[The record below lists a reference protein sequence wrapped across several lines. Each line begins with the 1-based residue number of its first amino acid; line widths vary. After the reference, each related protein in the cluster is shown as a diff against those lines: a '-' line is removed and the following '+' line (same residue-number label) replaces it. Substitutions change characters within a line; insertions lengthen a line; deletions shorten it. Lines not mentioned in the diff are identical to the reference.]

1 MADWSGALFDAKRN
15 RLIIHGGGHNGWYG
29 NEIYAIDF
37 NANPIVPVL
46 VKDAS
51 HGTAVSNVGSCPET
65 FNDGTP
71 NARHTYNGLWY
82 LPTQDTYFLYGAGL
96 SPCGNFSDG
105 QWQFN
110 PNTLSWSQQTPS
122 NHPNSAQNGS
132 IPQFAYD
139 SVTDSIYEVEANTG
153 IFWQYIPATN
163 TWNSLA
169 TLPAPCP
176 TDNNTGVIDPG
187 RRLYLCIGSGSFN
200 KVSLNSPYT
209 ATNLAGASGCSALAS
224 VNGPGFTYDPVQKLE
239 VGWAGGNT
247 AYTYNPDTNSCT
259 AITQYTGG
267 PTTIQ
272 ANGTFGRFQ
281 YSAALGVLVVI
292 NDISSNAYTLRLTA
306 STSGP
311 NISGVTNNS
320 TTTTGAV
327 INWTTDVAATSQVEY
342 GTTTSYGTLT
352 TLNSSLVTS
361 HSVTLSGLASGT
373 LYHYRVHSKNASGM
387 ESISGDFAF
396 ATNSTI
402 DTTPPTVTMTSP
414 AGGSTVSGTITVS
427 ANATDNVSVT
437 QVQFLLDGANLGSP
451 VTAAPYS
458 ISWNTTTAA
467 AGVHALSAEAWDPSN
482 NVGTGTP
489 VTVTVSNSGVSPLQD
504 FQNRCAAAGVIA
516 CQGFDDASVF
526 TPAVWP
532 ASGPYVSDVNT
543 YPTIDTTVSA
553 SGGGSMK
560 FTIPGLEGSNA
571 GYWRQLFTSSLSAG
585 PTQAQLMGPGSTFYV
600 QFRQRFS
607 PEFLSNVWPQIG
619 GGTTYWKQEI
629 FSNDQSTCGNEEL
642 TTVNDN
648 DNGYPVMY
656 SQCGQDIFQTSIGN
670 GDYLN
675 EQAATPTATS
685 YNCHYQT
692 ANNVAGSCFM
702 YPANTWVTFYYKV
715 TIGQWGQANSTIQ
728 SWVTMGGQPYVE
740 WVNMPNHTLNQDPG
754 LPGYDMVTLLPY
766 MTSRDGTI
774 SAGPTAYTWYD
785 ELIVSSQPIAAPN
798 N

>member
-1 MADWSGALFDAKRN
+1 
-15 RLIIHGGGHNGWYG
+15 
-29 NEIYAIDF
+29 
-37 NANPIVPVL
+37 
-46 VKDAS
+46 
-51 HGTAVSNVGSCPET
+51 
-65 FNDGTP
+65 
-71 NARHTYNGLWY
+71 
-82 LPTQDTYFLYGAGL
+82 
-96 SPCGNFSDG
+96 
-105 QWQFN
+105 
-110 PNTLSWSQQTPS
+110 
-122 NHPNSAQNGS
+122 
-132 IPQFAYD
+132 
-139 SVTDSIYEVEANTG
+139 
-153 IFWQYIPATN
+153 
-163 TWNSLA
+163 
-169 TLPAPCP
+169 
-176 TDNNTGVIDPG
+176 
-187 RRLYLCIGSGSFN
+187 
-200 KVSLNSPYT
+200 
-209 ATNLAGASGCSALAS
+209 
-224 VNGPGFTYDPVQKLE
+224 
-239 VGWAGGNT
+239 
-247 AYTYNPDTNSCT
+247 
-259 AITQYTGG
+259 
-267 PTTIQ
+267 
-272 ANGTFGRFQ
+272 
-281 YSAALGVLVVI
+281 
-292 NDISSNAYTLRLTA
+292 LRLT
-306 STSGP
+306 
-311 NISGVTNNS
+311 
-320 TTTTGAV
+320 
-327 INWTTDVAATSQVEY
+327 
-342 GTTTSYGTLT
+342 
-352 TLNSSLVTS
+352 
-361 HSVTLSGLASGT
+361 
-373 LYHYRVHSKNASGM
+373 
-387 ESISGDFAF
+387 
-396 ATNSTI
+396 
-402 DTTPPTVTMTSP
+402 PTVP
-414 AGGSTVSGTITVS
+414 P
-427 ANATDNVSVT
+427 
-437 QVQFLLDGANLGSP
+437 Q
-451 VTAAPYS
+451 
-458 ISWNTTTAA
+458 
-467 AGVHALSAEAWDPSN
+467 
-482 NVGTGTP
+482 
-489 VTVTVSNSGVSPLQD
+489 QD
-504 FQNRCAAAGVIA
+504 FQTRCAAPGVIV
-516 CQGFDDASVF
+516 CQGFDDPSVF
-526 TPAVWP
+526 APAVWP
-532 ASGPYVSDVNT
+532 GSGPYISDVNT

-728 SWVTMGGQPYVE
+728 AWVTMGGQPYVE